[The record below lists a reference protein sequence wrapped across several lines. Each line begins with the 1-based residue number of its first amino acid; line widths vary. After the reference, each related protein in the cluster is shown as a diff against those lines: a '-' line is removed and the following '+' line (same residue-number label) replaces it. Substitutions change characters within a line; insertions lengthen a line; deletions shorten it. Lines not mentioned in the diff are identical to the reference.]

1 MSQNRYSSSVDE
13 IIESLRRQQEAAPKA
28 DEHQVDD
35 ILASLGVSTPRL
47 HPRETAPA
55 AAPVST
61 PAPAAVEDCGGLKPV
76 VLPPVSAPAAE
87 EQPAPAPKPEPAPAP
102 KAEPAPPAEP
112 APEGD
117 TVRLDRLG
125 ERREWTDTSAWP
137 PDELERRRAERAEAV
152 SVDDTPTGEILLD
165 LEDQGEFST
174 MAQIS
179 DEFATF
185 FTTPVMEQEE
195 PTWTVS
201 GFLGRGKKKKTEPV
215 DETPTGEVVLE
226 PAGETIDLNGFEQK
240 PAPKAQP
247 AAPAEEDEPTRLMED
262 EELEEMPA
270 PEKKSPFLRL
280 FGREEPAEQP
290 FAEPEE
296 GEEGEEPTLEYSALG
311 DAPAVSEMLA
321 KGNARLTLT
330 AALCGLLSL
339 VMLYLGV
346 SAGGVIAPISAL
358 DPTIAPGAFLGVQL
372 TLLAVVCLLAGPVM
386 ARGLK
391 GLSKREPS
399 PDTLPALAAVGAL
412 VQVLVFFFMAESYE
426 PERMTLFAPLAG
438 LSLAAALAG
447 HRVMGE
453 SIARNFELVS
463 SGVEHSAAYRL
474 QNMDLTTSLAQGLG
488 EEKPCLLVSRP
499 TALVKD
505 FLKRSNSRRRGDGLA
520 RKLALALAGAAV
532 LAMVI
537 ALVRDKGLLNA
548 VSALAGTLCLGA
560 PLAVTLVPGV
570 TSWMQQ
576 KAAARVGA
584 VVPGWASMEEL
595 SRINTIVTE
604 GHDLFPTGTVT
615 LHGLKTFSKER
626 IDLAILYA
634 ASVLVEGC
642 DTLRDL
648 FLEIIQGRTEI
659 LYKVESL
666 TCEPGRGFTAW
677 VDGQRVV
684 IGGRAMMAEYQIGMP
699 SRDMEERYTHGKLQ
713 PVYLAVSGKLFG
725 MFVVGYKGNR
735 EIASSLRT
743 LQKSGLSLLVR
754 TDDFSLTGEL
764 IERAYRLRRGTVK
777 VLTDHETEQL
787 ASATGYLP
795 ESEGCMVH
803 LGSLASYVGGLYAA
817 VSAIAAENSAN
828 LVVAASV
835 AASAVMAL
843 VLSLSGGLG
852 SLALPAVVLYQLA
865 WSVPALAL
873 PLTRRY

>member
-1 MSQNRYSSSVDE
+1 AE
-13 IIESLRRQQEAAPKA
+13 
-28 DEHQVDD
+28 
-35 ILASLGVSTPRL
+35 
-47 HPRETAPA
+47 APA
-55 AAPVST
+55 APVQS
-61 PAPAAVEDCGGLKPV
+61 K
-76 VLPPVSAPAAE
+76 
-87 EQPAPAPKPEPAPAP
+87 PAPAPQPEPAPAP
-102 KAEPAPPAEP
+102 AAKPAPVAEKPVQGEPDPAGE
-112 APEGD
+112 ATGD
-117 TVRLDRLG
+117 TVRLDQLG
-125 ERREWTDTSAWP
+125 GHREGRREWTDTSAWD
-137 PDELERRRAERAEAV
+137 PDETGRRARERAAAV
-152 SVDDTPTGEILLD
+152 PPTDDCPTGEILLD

-195 PTWTVS
+195 HTWTMS
-201 GFLGRGKKKKTEPV
+201 GFLGRGKKKKPEPHE
-215 DETPTGEVVLE
+215 ETATGEVVLE
-226 PAGETIDLNGFEQK
+226 PAGETIDLGGFEQK
-240 PAPKAQP
+240 PQPRAEQP
-247 AAPAEEDEPTRLMED
+247 AAPAGDDEPTRLVED

-280 FGREEPAEQP
+280 FGREEPEDEPFTEPAEG
-290 FAEPEE
+290 AEPA
-296 GEEGEEPTLEYSALG
+296 EPALEYSALG

-330 AALCGLLSL
+330 TALCGLLCL
-339 VMLYLGV
+339 VMLYLGITA
-346 SAGGVIAPISAL
+346 SGVIAPISAL

-372 TLLAVVCLLAGPVM
+372 TLLAVACLLAGPVM
-386 ARGLK
+386 VRGLK
-391 GLSKREPS
+391 GLGKREPS
-399 PDTLPALAAVGAL
+399 PDTLPALAALGAL
-412 VQVLVFFFMAESYE
+412 VQVLVFFFMVEDYE
-426 PERMTLFAPLAG
+426 PERMTLFAPLAV
-438 LSLAAALAG
+438 LSLTGALAG

-453 SIARNFELVS
+453 SVERNFELVS

-499 TALVKD
+499 TARVKD

-520 RKLALALAGAAV
+520 RKLALALAGVAV

-537 ALVRDKGLLNA
+537 ALARGKSALAA

-576 KAAARVGA
+576 KASARVGA

-604 GHDLFPTGTVT
+604 GHDLFPAGTVT

-677 VDGQRVV
+677 VDGQRIV
-684 IGGRAMMAEYQIGMP
+684 IGGRAMMAAYQIGMP

-777 VLTDHETEQL
+777 VLTDLETEQL

-803 LGSLASYVGGLYAA
+803 LGSLASYVGGLYSA
-817 VSAIAAENSAN
+817 VSAIAAENSAD

-843 VLSLSGGLG
+843 VLSLSGGLAG
-852 SLALPAVVLYQLA
+852 LALPAVVLYQLA
-865 WSVPALAL
+865 WCVPALAL
-873 PLTRRY
+873 PLTRKY